1 MTQFPGGWS
10 HWLTVCLLLLA
21 PALSGATERQNIKV
35 LAAFREVVAA
45 PAKSTVQIY
54 CDGYTT
60 GLGTIVD
67 PAGYLVTKAS
77 ELTGKIEC
85 QLNTNAKKYEA
96 TVVGRDPA
104 LDLAVLKID
113 AKDLPAIAW
122 SEGES
127 PAVGSWLVSPAPERM
142 PVPVVI
148 GVLSVSPRRIAA
160 PPGALGIELTDPDN
174 PTKIIGVRSNSP
186 AQKAGME
193 AGDVIMK
200 VNGKVVTTNQELVLT
215 IRSYQPGEKVEL
227 LIKRGDQELTKTA
240 VLGTLA
246 KLFHE
251 DGEDRAEFQNQ
262 LGGQLS
268 ERRGGFPSVI
278 QHDSVLK
285 PSECGGPLVDLDGKA
300 VGINIARAGRVETF
314 ALPSSVVR
322 EAVKKMLETHHTSTG
337 VER

>member
-1 MTQFPGGWS
+1 MTRFQGGWS

-21 PALSGATERQNIKV
+21 PGLATATDRNPKV
-35 LAAFREVVAA
+35 LAAFREVVATSA
-45 PAKSTVQIY
+45 NSTVQVY
-54 CDGYTT
+54 CDKVSAS
-60 GLGTIVD
+60 LGTIVD
-67 PAGYLVTKAS
+67 PAGYIVTKAS
-77 ELTGKIEC
+77 ELEGKIEC
-85 QLNTNAKKYEA
+85 QLNSPGKRYEA
-96 TVVGRDPA
+96 TVVGRDQV

-113 AKDLPAIAW
+113 AKDLPVIAW

-127 PAVGSWLVSPAPERM
+127 PAVGSWLVTPGLSRDPLA
-142 PVPVVI
+142 I

-193 AGDVIMK
+193 AGDVILK

-278 QHDSVLK
+278 QHDTVLK

-337 VER
+337 VQR